1 MSIDFLPFLI
11 SREFGLNTDIFE
23 TNVINIAVLV
33 FGLFNFVGGFLKT
46 SLSERKQKI
55 QETVQE
61 SESQLAAATERFEEV
76 QKQLD
81 QMDLIIAEIKTET
94 EKVKSEMLTNE
105 FTQAAN
111 LITKQFTSASRIIRD
126 REQLVIYYVL
136 RQVLQL
142 TLFQAFRIFLV
153 SCSLNG
159 QHQKCLNDSLH
170 LFKLKGGN
178 K

>member
-1 MSIDFLPFLI
+1 MYIDFLPFLL

-23 TNVINIAVLV
+23 TNVINIAILV

-55 QETVQE
+55 KETVQE
-61 SESQLAAATERFEEV
+61 SESQLAASNERFEEA
-76 QKQLD
+76 QKQVD
-81 QMDLIIAEIKTET
+81 QMNLIISEIKAET
-94 EKVKSEMLTNE
+94 EKVKSEMLANE
-105 FTQAAN
+105 FTQATD
-111 LITKQFTSASRIIRD
+111 LITKQFASASRIIQD
-126 REQLVIYYVL
+126 REQLVIYYIL

-142 TLFQAFRIFLV
+142 TLFQAFRIFLI
-153 SCSLNG
+153 SRSIQG
-159 QHQKCLNDSLH
+159 QKQKCLNDSLQ

>member
-1 MSIDFLPFLI
+1 MYIDFFPFLI

-23 TNVINIAVLV
+23 TNLINIAILI

-55 QETVQE
+55 KETVQE
-61 SESQLAAATERFEEV
+61 SERQLATSNQRFEEA

-81 QMDLIIAEIKTET
+81 QMNLIIAEIKTET
-94 EKVKSEMLTNE
+94 EKVKSEMLMNE
-105 FTQAAN
+105 FTQATA
-111 LITKQFTSASRIIRD
+111 LITKQFSSASRIIQD

-142 TLFQAFRIFLV
+142 TLFQAFRIFLI
-153 SCSLNG
+153 SQTIKG
-159 QHQKCLNDSLH
+159 QKQKCLNDSLQ
-170 LFKLKGGN
+170 LFKIKGGN
-178 K
+178 E

>member
-1 MSIDFLPFLI
+1 
-11 SREFGLNTDIFE
+11 
-23 TNVINIAVLV
+23 
-33 FGLFNFVGGFLKT
+33 
-46 SLSERKQKI
+46 
-55 QETVQE
+55 
-61 SESQLAAATERFEEV
+61 
-76 QKQLD
+76 
-81 QMDLIIAEIKTET
+81 MDLIIAEIKTET